1 MDYKYTIPRGPIAA
15 QFGSPGPC
23 YGLPGLT
30 GKQRHDPRSVHY
42 CNPAYPFGVRHGK
55 MRDECGP
62 GPAYFPNPR
71 YSNKGPDGT
80 PQYSLYGRKD
90 ADLKTTTPGPAA
102 YSTQNIPPPDHP
114 RQPAYTFGTRR
125 RSRRTDDTPGPNRY
139 EADPMTGK
147 TVRSGKRTGPS
158 HSLKGR
164 TQVGAFHEDLAK
176 TPGPGHYGTT
186 EPQTY
191 KEKSPQ
197 YSITGKNQPPGD
209 STQKPGPG
217 AYKPESV
224 TCDKK
229 NAPKFWFGIRH
240 SQYSVPM
247 IVDVD
252 D

>member
-125 RSRRTDDTPGPNRY
+125 RSRRTDDTPGIIINV
-139 EADPMTGK
+139 K
-147 TVRSGKRTGPS
+147 F
-158 HSLKGR
+158 LK
-164 TQVGAFHEDLAK
+164 L
-176 TPGPGHYGTT
+176 GHQYFFTIMALKWKSMVLKCGDTSTTT
-186 EPQTY
+186 E
-191 KEKSPQ
+191 
-197 YSITGKNQPPGD
+197 N
-209 STQKPGPG
+209 
-217 AYKPESV
+217 
-224 TCDKK
+224 
-229 NAPKFWFGIRH
+229 
-240 SQYSVPM
+240 
-247 IVDVD
+247 
-252 D
+252 